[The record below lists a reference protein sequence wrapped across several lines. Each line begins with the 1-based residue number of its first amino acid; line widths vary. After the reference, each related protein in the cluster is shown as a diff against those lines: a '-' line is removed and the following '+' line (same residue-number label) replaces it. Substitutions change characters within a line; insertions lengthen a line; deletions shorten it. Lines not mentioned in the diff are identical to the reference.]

1 MAEAAK
7 TLQAGVK
14 YLTVVTLAANWEL
27 SAWTIRDYAKRGRIS
42 GARKPGRDWKF
53 PEDAVLLDEPAETAG
68 VRAGRAAPT
77 PTAVQ
82 AARSTIAQQLAEA
95 RARRR

>member
-1 MAEAAK
+1 MAESNK

-53 PEDAVLLDEPAETAG
+53 PEDAVLLDEPG
-68 VRAGRAAPT
+68 VRAGRTAPT

>member
-1 MAEAAK
+1 MAESNK

-53 PEDAVLLDEPAETAG
+53 PEDAVLLDEPAETAA
-68 VRAGRAAPT
+68 VRAVKAAA